1 MNDECKRFDF
11 NTYMNDD
18 REHRVWRV
26 YARVG
31 VSFRRVTLV
40 WLRRRRE
47 RRCTLFGKENSTA
60 ATLLS
65 REKVNCGGLA
75 HANMY

>member
-47 RRCTLFGKENSTA
+47 
-60 ATLLS
+60 
-65 REKVNCGGLA
+65 
-75 HANMY
+75 

>member
-18 REHRVWRV
+18 RERRVWRV

-40 WLRRRRE
+40 LLRRRRE
-47 RRCTLFGKENSTA
+47 
-60 ATLLS
+60 
-65 REKVNCGGLA
+65 
-75 HANMY
+75 